1 MESLLR
7 QVLIDEA
14 ENAHFCRANP
24 NHRISRGE
32 RRLAVRRTNRWE
44 HFCMPCALKILED
57 NITELQRLQRVFQEP
72 QRGVIR
78 L

>member
-1 MESLLR
+1 MQSLLR
-7 QVLIDEA
+7 QVLVDEA
-14 ENAHFCRANP
+14 ENAHYCRANP

-32 RRLAVRRTNRWE
+32 RRLAVRRVNVWE
-44 HFCMPCALKILED
+44 HYCMPCALRILQD
-57 NITELQRLQRVFQEP
+57 NIAELQRLQRVLQEP

>member
-1 MESLLR
+1 MESLLK

-14 ENAHFCRANP
+14 ENAHYCRANP

-32 RRLAVRRTNRWE
+32 RRLRVHRSHRWE

-57 NITELQRLQRVFQEP
+57 NIAELRRLQRVFREP
-72 QRGVIR
+72 QVGVIR